1 MNIVHGSKMDFIERA
16 NPRGGVFRYKSLFE
30 YEAGSADSFYFSI
43 SQTFADFFSPR
54 HRHNFDQI
62 RFQLEGTSPFAHDGD
77 MKPGS
82 VGYFPEG
89 THYGPQT
96 ATGEAIVLVLQFG
109 GASGYGYMGESQLQR
124 SIADLKQVGEFKD
137 GVFFRRIGEGRPQQD
152 AYEASWEHWSGRK
165 LEYPS
170 PRYGKPVMMSPDAF
184 AWVADETRPGV
195 EHKHLG
201 SFNELGTAISFH
213 RLAPDASCDFKGPMV
228 AYVTSGDG
236 SADGNELLTESALH
250 VGKGEVAT
258 ISTSGGIEMFT
269 IQLPRIAARPVL
281 ETESAAAAG

>member
-1 MNIVHGSKMDFIERA
+1 MKISHGSKMDFIERP

-43 SQTFADFFSPR
+43 SQTFSDFFSPR

-77 MKPGS
+77 MRPGM

-124 SIADLKQVGEFKD
+124 SIADLKQVGEFKE
-137 GVFFRRIGEGRPQQD
+137 GVFFRRSGDGRPQQD
-152 AYEASWEHWSGRK
+152 AYEAAWEHWSGRK
-165 LEYPS
+165 LEYPGA
-170 PRYGKPVMMSPDAF
+170 RYSKPVLMAPDAF
-184 AWVADETRPGV
+184 AWVADEARPGV
-195 EHKHLG
+195 EHKHIG
-201 SFNELGTAISFH
+201 SFNELGTAMAFH
-213 RLAPDASCDFKGPMV
+213 RLAADASCDLQGPML
-228 AYVTSGDG
+228 AYVTSGNG
-236 SADGNELLTESALH
+236 SADGHELLTGSALH
-250 VGKGEVAT
+250 VDKGEKAT
-258 ISTSGGIEMFT
+258 LSTRDAVELFT
-269 IQLPRIAARPVL
+269 IQLPRVVARSAH
-281 ETESAAAAG
+281 ETETASAAA